1 MLYELQIENIAVIK
15 KAIITFSKG
24 FNVMTGETGAGK
36 SIVIDSINAVL
47 GERTSRELIRTGSDA
62 AFVSAL
68 FYDRSEQLSE
78 LLDELDIPRE
88 DDGEILI
95 QRKLFAD
102 GRNTCKI
109 NGTTV
114 TVSGIRKVAKLL
126 VSIHGQLDNQTL
138 LSPEYHCKY
147 IDRIADDEDL
157 LLAFHQSFERLQAID
172 AKLRSLNA
180 NESDKVRR
188 LDILHYQIDEL
199 EKAEIRV
206 GEMDELNE
214 RLTVLR
220 NAEHIMEL
228 LQTAYAYLAGN
239 DETKGAADIAMD
251 AAKCLREAARFSSE
265 YEEMGA
271 AVEEAAYTLSGYCDD
286 LRDRLYSDDFNP
298 AIADEIEERLDL
310 LSTLRKKYGDTEE
323 EMLEFLET
331 ARKECDSIEM
341 SDEIRENLQKER
353 DKAYNEALSLAEQ
366 LSKVRKAA
374 SDRFCKQVG
383 EELSFLDMPSVR
395 FYVQNTPCALSENGI
410 DNLEFILS
418 ANAGEEPKPL
428 AKIASGGELSRIML
442 AIKSVLA
449 EKDEIGTLIFD
460 EIDTGVSGRA
470 AQKIAIKLK
479 KLSASHQVICVTHL
493 AQIAAFGDAHLLIEK
508 SEHDGQ
514 TFTDVT
520 PLDFIGRK
528 HELARILGGLVV
540 TETQLKNAEE
550 LLLAAQNENIG

>member
-15 KAIITFSKG
+15 KAVITFSKG

-47 GERTSRELIRTGSDA
+47 GERTSRELIRTGSDS

-68 FYDRSEQLSE
+68 FYDHSAQLSA
-78 LLDELDIPRE
+78 LLDELDIPKE
-88 DDGEILI
+88 DDGAILI

-109 NGTTV
+109 NGATV
-114 TVSGIRKVAKLL
+114 TVTGIRKIAKLL

-147 IDRIADDEDL
+147 IDRLADDEDL
-157 LLAFHQSFERLQAID
+157 LSAFHESFEHLQSID

-180 NESDKVRR
+180 DESDKMRR

-199 EKAEIRV
+199 EKADIRV
-206 GEMDELNE
+206 GEIDELNE

-220 NAEHIMEL
+220 NAEHILEL
-228 LQTAYAYLAGN
+228 LQTAHACLAGS
-239 DETKGAADIAMD
+239 DEAKGAADIAMD
-251 AAKCLREAARFSSE
+251 AAKCLQEAARFSTE
-265 YEEMGA
+265 YEEMGSA
-271 AVEEAAYTLSGYCDD
+271 IEEAAYTLSGYCDD

-298 AIADEIEERLDL
+298 ALADEIEERLDL
-310 LSTLRKKYGDTEE
+310 LSSLRKKYGDTEE
-323 EMLEFLET
+323 EMLAFLEN
-331 ARKECDSIEM
+331 AQQECDSIEM
-341 SDEIRENLQKER
+341 SDEMREKLQAKR
-353 DKAYNEALSLAEQ
+353 DKAYSDALALAKQ
-366 LSKVRKAA
+366 LSAVRKTA

-395 FYVQNTPCALSENGI
+395 FYVQNTPCELCENGI

-508 SEHDGQ
+508 SERDGQ
-514 TFTDVT
+514 TFTEVA

-550 LLLAAQNENIG
+550 LLLSAQNENLG

>member
-147 IDRIADDEDL
+147 IDRLADDEDL
-157 LLAFHQSFERLQAID
+157 LSAFHQSFERLQAID

-251 AAKCLREAARFSSE
+251 AAKCLQEAARFSSE

-341 SDEIRENLQKER
+341 SDEIREKLQKER

-479 KLSASHQVICVTHL
+479 KTFRFASSHL
-493 AQIAAFGDAHLLIEK
+493 RNPFGADCR
-508 SEHDGQ
+508 
-514 TFTDVT
+514 V
-520 PLDFIGRK
+520 R
-528 HELARILGGLVV
+528 
-540 TETQLKNAEE
+540 
-550 LLLAAQNENIG
+550 

>member
-126 VSIHGQLDNQTL
+126 VSIHGQLDL
-138 LSPEYHCKY
+138 
-147 IDRIADDEDL
+147 ADDEDL
-157 LLAFHQSFERLQAID
+157 LSAFHQSFERLQAID

-180 NESDKVRR
+180 NESDKMRR

-220 NAEHIMEL
+220 NAERIMEL

-251 AAKCLREAARFSSE
+251 AGKCLQEAARFSSE
-265 YEEMGA
+265 YEEMGS
-271 AVEEAAYTLSGYCDD
+271 VIEEAAYTLSGYCDD

-331 ARKECDSIEM
+331 ARQECDSIEM
-341 SDEIRENLQKER
+341 SDEIREKLQKER
-353 DKAYNEALSLAEQ
+353 DEAYNEALSLAEQ

-395 FYVQNTPCALSENGI
+395 FYVQNTPGALSENGI

-508 SEHDGQ
+508 SERDGQ

-550 LLLAAQNENIG
+550 LLLAAHNENIG

>member
-147 IDRIADDEDL
+147 IDRLADDEDL
-157 LLAFHQSFERLQAID
+157 LSAFHQSFERLQAID

-341 SDEIRENLQKER
+341 SDEIREKLQKER

>member
-147 IDRIADDEDL
+147 IDRLADDEDL

-265 YEEMGA
+265 YEEMGS
-271 AVEEAAYTLSGYCDD
+271 VREEAAYTLSGYCDD

-341 SDEIRENLQKER
+341 SDEIREKLQKER

>member
-1 MLYELQIENIAVIK
+1 M
-15 KAIITFSKG
+15 
-24 FNVMTGETGAGK
+24 
-36 SIVIDSINAVL
+36 
-47 GERTSRELIRTGSDA
+47 
-62 AFVSAL
+62 
-68 FYDRSEQLSE
+68 
-78 LLDELDIPRE
+78 
-88 DDGEILI
+88 
-95 QRKLFAD
+95 
-102 GRNTCKI
+102 
-109 NGTTV
+109 
-114 TVSGIRKVAKLL
+114 
-126 VSIHGQLDNQTL
+126 
-138 LSPEYHCKY
+138 
-147 IDRIADDEDL
+147 
-157 LLAFHQSFERLQAID
+157 
-172 AKLRSLNA
+172 
-180 NESDKVRR
+180 RR

-220 NAEHIMEL
+220 NAERIMEL

-251 AAKCLREAARFSSE
+251 AAKCLQEAARFSSE

-341 SDEIRENLQKER
+341 SDEIREKLQKER
-353 DKAYNEALSLAEQ
+353 DEAYNEALSLAEQ
-366 LSKVRKAA
+366 LSAVRKAA
-374 SDRFCKQVG
+374 SDCFCKQVG

-395 FYVQNTPCALSENGI
+395 FYVQNTPGALSENGI

-418 ANAGEEPKPL
+418 ANAGEQPKPL

-508 SEHDGQ
+508 SERDGQ
-514 TFTDVT
+514 TFTNVT

-550 LLLAAQNENIG
+550 LLLAAKNENIG

>member
-147 IDRIADDEDL
+147 IDRLADDEDL
-157 LLAFHQSFERLQAID
+157 LSAFHQSYERLQVID

-251 AAKCLREAARFSSE
+251 AAKCLQGAARFSSE

-341 SDEIRENLQKER
+341 SDEIREKLQKER

-383 EELSFLDMPSVR
+383 AELSFLDMPSVR

>member
-147 IDRIADDEDL
+147 IDRLADDEDL
-157 LLAFHQSFERLQAID
+157 LSAFHQSFERLQAID

-180 NESDKVRR
+180 NENDKMRR

-220 NAEHIMEL
+220 NAERIMEL

-251 AAKCLREAARFSSE
+251 AAKCLQEAARFSSE
-265 YEEMGA
+265 YEEMGS
-271 AVEEAAYTLSGYCDD
+271 VIEEAAYTLSGYCDD

-298 AIADEIEERLDL
+298 AIANEIEERLDL

-331 ARKECDSIEM
+331 ARQERDSIEM
-341 SDEIRENLQKER
+341 SDEIREKLQKEH
-353 DKAYNEALSLAEQ
+353 DEAYNKALSLAEQ

-395 FYVQNTPCALSENGI
+395 FYVQNTPGALSENGI

-479 KLSASHQVICVTHL
+479 KLSASHQVVCVTHL

-550 LLLAAQNENIG
+550 LLLAAQNENKG

>member
-15 KAIITFSKG
+15 KAVITFLKG

-47 GERTSRELIRTGSDA
+47 GERTSRELIRTGSDS

-68 FYDRSEQLSE
+68 FYDHSAQLSA
-78 LLDELDIPRE
+78 LLDELDIPKE
-88 DDGEILI
+88 DDGAILI

-114 TVSGIRKVAKLL
+114 TVSGIRKIAKLL

-147 IDRIADDEDL
+147 IDRLADDEDL
-157 LLAFHQSFERLQAID
+157 LSAFHESFEHLQLID

-180 NESDKVRR
+180 DESDKMRR

-199 EKAEIRV
+199 EKADIRV
-206 GEMDELNE
+206 GEIDELNE

-220 NAEHIMEL
+220 NAEHILEL
-228 LQTAYAYLAGN
+228 LQTAHAYLAGN
-239 DETKGAADIAMD
+239 DEAKGAADIAMD
-251 AAKCLREAARFSSE
+251 AAKCLQEAARFSTE
-265 YEEMGA
+265 YEEMGS
-271 AVEEAAYTLSGYCDD
+271 VIEEAAYTLSGYCDD

-298 AIADEIEERLDL
+298 ALADEIEERLDL
-310 LSTLRKKYGDTEE
+310 LSSLRKKYGDTEE
-323 EMLEFLET
+323 EMLAFLEN
-331 ARKECDSIEM
+331 AQQECDSIEM
-341 SDEIRENLQKER
+341 SDEMREKMQVER
-353 DKAYNEALSLAEQ
+353 DKAYSAALALAEQ
-366 LSKVRKAA
+366 LSAVRKTA
-374 SDRFCKQVG
+374 SDLFCKQVG

-395 FYVQNTPCALSENGI
+395 FYVQNTPCELCENGV

-514 TFTDVT
+514 TFTEVA

-550 LLLAAQNENIG
+550 LLLSAQNENLG

>member
-78 LLDELDIPRE
+78 LLDELDITRE

-147 IDRIADDEDL
+147 IDRLADDEDL
-157 LLAFHQSFERLQAID
+157 LSAFHQSFERLQAID

-251 AAKCLREAARFSSE
+251 AAKCLQEAARFSSE

-341 SDEIRENLQKER
+341 SDEIREKLQKER

-528 HELARILGGLVV
+528 HELARILGGRRV
-540 TETQLKNAEE
+540 TKTKHKNAEE
-550 LLLAAQNENIG
+550 LLLAAQNEQIG

>member
-147 IDRIADDEDL
+147 IDRLADDEDL
-157 LLAFHQSFERLQAID
+157 LLAFHQSFELLQAID

-220 NAEHIMEL
+220 NAERIMEL

-239 DETKGAADIAMD
+239 DEVKGAADIAMD
-251 AAKCLREAARFSSE
+251 AAKCLQEAARFSSE
-265 YEEMGA
+265 YEEMGS
-271 AVEEAAYTLSGYCDD
+271 VIEEAAYTLSGYCDD

-298 AIADEIEERLDL
+298 AIADEIDERLDL
-310 LSTLRKKYGDTEE
+310 LSTLRKKDGDTEG
-323 EMLEFLET
+323 EMQEFLET

-341 SDEIRENLQKER
+341 SDEIREKLQKKR
-353 DKAYNEALSLAEQ
+353 DEAYNEALSLAEQ

-395 FYVQNTPCALSENGI
+395 FYVQNTPGALSENGI

-479 KLSASHQVICVTHL
+479 KLSASHQVVCVTHL

>member
-138 LSPEYHCKY
+138 LSPEYHRKY
-147 IDRIADDEDL
+147 IDRLADDEDL
-157 LLAFHQSFERLQAID
+157 LSAFHQSFERLQAID

-180 NESDKVRR
+180 NESDKMRR

-228 LQTAYAYLAGN
+228 LQTAYTYLAGN
-239 DETKGAADIAMD
+239 DEAKGAADIAMD
-251 AAKCLREAARFSSE
+251 AAKCLQEAARFSSE
-265 YEEMGA
+265 YEEMSA
-271 AVEEAAYTLSGYCDD
+271 AIEEAAYTLSGYCDD

-331 ARKECDSIEM
+331 ARQECDSIEM
-341 SDEIRENLQKER
+341 SDEIREKLQKER
-353 DKAYNEALSLAEQ
+353 DEAYNKALSLAEQ
-366 LSKVRKAA
+366 LSAVRKAA

-395 FYVQNTPCALSENGI
+395 FYVQNTPGALSENGI

-442 AIKSVLA
+442 AFKSALA
-449 EKDEIGTLIFD
+449 DKDAIPTVIYD
-460 EIDTGVSGRA
+460 EIDTGVSGLA
-470 AQKIAIKLK
+470 AGRIGQLLK
-479 KLSASHQVICVTHL
+479 QTAAGHQVLCITHTP
-493 AQIAAFGDAHLLIEK
+493 QVAAFADNQLLIRKEVRDGRTYTQIHTLDLDARVRALAAMISGDKVTELSLANAREMIEK
-508 SEHDGQ
+508 S
-514 TFTDVT
+514 
-520 PLDFIGRK
+520 K
-528 HELARILGGLVV
+528 
-540 TETQLKNAEE
+540 
-550 LLLAAQNENIG
+550 

>member
-68 FYDRSEQLSE
+68 FYDHSEQLSE

-88 DDGEILI
+88 DDGAILI

-147 IDRIADDEDL
+147 IDRLADDEHF
-157 LLAFHQSFERLQAID
+157 LLAFHQLFERLQVID

-180 NESDKVRR
+180 DESDKMRR

-199 EKAEIRV
+199 EKADIRV
-206 GEMDELNE
+206 GEIDELNE

-228 LQTAYAYLAGN
+228 LQTAHAYLAGN
-239 DETKGAADIAMD
+239 DEAKGAADIAMD
-251 AAKCLREAARFSSE
+251 AAKCLQEAARYSAE

-298 AIADEIEERLDL
+298 ALADEIEERLDL

-323 EMLEFLET
+323 EMLDFLET
-331 ARKECDSIEM
+331 ARQECDSIEM
-341 SDEIRENLQKER
+341 SDEIREKLQKER
-353 DKAYNEALSLAEQ
+353 DEAYNEALSLAEQ
-366 LSKVRKAA
+366 LSAVRKAA

-540 TETQLKNAEE
+540 TEAQLKNAEE
-550 LLLAAQNENIG
+550 LLLSAQNENFG

>member
-147 IDRIADDEDL
+147 IDRLADDEDL
-157 LLAFHQSFERLQAID
+157 LSAFHQSFERLQAID

-251 AAKCLREAARFSSE
+251 AAKCLQEAARFSSE

-341 SDEIRENLQKER
+341 SDEIREKLQKER

-479 KLSASHQVICVTHL
+479 KLSASHQVICVTHF
-493 AQIAAFGDAHLLIEK
+493 AQISALGDAHLLIEK

-528 HELARILGGLVV
+528 HELARILGCLVV